1 MNSPLIKDVSV
12 SIILAII
19 GYFVVGQLFPEADN
33 PQLFLAV
40 GLLIGGVV
48 VSLLHLSNKGS
59 DDSNEETQETTTLYV
74 GNLAYRVNEAAV
86 REHFS
91 KVGNVRSVRLMQD
104 KRTGKKKG
112 FGFVEVDSDD
122 ADKMISTYNDT
133 QFNDRTLKVRLAKER
148 KTEN

>member
-19 GYFVVGQLFPEADN
+19 GYFAAGPLFSDTGNTQLA
-33 PQLFLAV
+33 LAI
-40 GLLIGGVV
+40 GLLIGGIIIA
-48 VSLLHLSNKGS
+48 LLHLNNETGDIKE
-59 DDSNEETQETTTLYV
+59 SNEDTTTLYI

-86 REHFS
+86 KEHFA
-91 KVGNVRSVRLMQD
+91 KVGDVRSVRLMQD

-112 FGFVEVDSDD
+112 FGFVEVNSSD
-122 ADKMISTYNDT
+122 AEKMISEYNDT

-148 KTEN
+148 KAEN